1 MPAKRT
7 VKAAPLRAPETPIQ
21 SPAHIPP
28 VPPVAAVPALPEPF
42 IPPQPGPPTDT
53 GVPPYD
59 PLGVIPAEIARLQAA
74 EASLPAKIRIR
85 TRYKYPIYVPHLDR
99 LVRPDETAE
108 LDDHPWLRRQI
119 ELNTFILL

>member
-1 MPAKRT
+1 MPTKRT

-28 VPPVAAVPALPEPF
+28 VPPVAAVPAQPEP
-42 IPPQPGPPTDT
+42 PVATKT
-53 GVPPYD
+53 
-59 PLGVIPAEIARLQAA
+59 L
-74 EASLPAKIRIR
+74 RIK

-108 LDDHPWLRRQI
+108 LDDHEWLRKQI
-119 ELNTFILL
+119 AYGTFVEV